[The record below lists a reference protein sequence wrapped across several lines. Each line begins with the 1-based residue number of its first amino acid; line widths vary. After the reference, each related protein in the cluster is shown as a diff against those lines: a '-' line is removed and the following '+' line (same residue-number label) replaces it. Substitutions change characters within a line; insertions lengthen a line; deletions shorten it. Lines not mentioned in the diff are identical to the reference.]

1 MEIKIT
7 CRESI
12 KPSLPTP
19 QEHKKHKLC
28 LFDVYQLNT
37 YFPLILFYH
46 KGSSDILTQL
56 KKSLSEALTIFYP
69 LAGRKS
75 SDDPFSINCNDEG
88 AIYIES
94 TIVNITI
101 EEFLNPPKLELLNEL
116 LPCEPNKT
124 HPNHEV
130 LPQLVIQANTFKCGG
145 IAVAMCNLHTLLDAS
160 SCITFLKTWFAISR
174 GSAEEISFPN
184 FSSAPSLFP
193 PRVNTSGLMRSGV
206 LNLGRDIE
214 IETLCTTRRF
224 LFDFKAMNELISKA
238 ALGNNGRMM
247 NTNPTR
253 YQAVSSF
260 ICKHMIMSCMKEE
273 DKNRPVVVLHVVDM
287 RRRMGEPFTQN
298 SIGNLLW
305 PAVMLCENVN
315 KDTEISELVK
325 VSKGGIGKVT
335 KELLVRV
342 QKDEGFWWSDEC
354 GKLMLEEVVN
364 KDPVSFLFTS
374 WCDMGFKELDFGL
387 GKPLWLAQK
396 GGNSETIPNTV
407 VFMDTKDGMEAWISM
422 RPQHIATL
430 ENDVDFLKFALLNP
444 TGSILLNNI
453 HLFMVK

>member
-7 CRESI
+7 SKESI
-12 KPSLPTP
+12 KPSLATP
-19 QEHKKHKLC
+19 EEHRKHKLS
-28 LFDVYQLNT
+28 LFDVSQLNT

-46 KGSSDILTQL
+46 KGSSNILTQL

-75 SDDPFSINCNDEG
+75 IDDPFSINCNDEG
-88 AIYIES
+88 AIFIES
-94 TIVNITI
+94 KVVNITM
-101 EEFLNPPKLELLNEL
+101 EEFLNPPKLELLNKL

-124 HPNHEV
+124 HPNYQV

-145 IAVAMCNLHTLLDAS
+145 IGIGMCNLHTLLDAS
-160 SCITFLKTWFAISR
+160 SCATFLKTWFAISR
-174 GSAEEISFPN
+174 GSAEEISWPD

-193 PRVNTSGLMRSGV
+193 PMMNPSGLMRSGV
-206 LNLGRDIE
+206 LNIGRDIQ
-214 IETLCTTRRF
+214 IETMCTTRRF
-224 LFDFKAMNELISKA
+224 LFDFKAINELKSKA
-238 ALGNNGRMM
+238 TVGNDDGRMM
-247 NTNPTR
+247 NTRPTR

-273 DKNRPVVVLHVVDM
+273 EESRPMVVLHVVDM
-287 RRRMGEPFTQN
+287 RRRMGEPFSQN
-298 SIGNLLW
+298 SMGNLLW

-325 VSKGGIGKVT
+325 VTKCGIGKVT

-342 QKDEGFWWSDEC
+342 QKDDGFWWSDEC
-354 GKLMLEEVVN
+354 GELMLEEVVN

-374 WCDMGFKELDFGL
+374 WGDMGFKELDFGL

-396 GGNSETIPNTV
+396 GGNAETIPNTV
-407 VFMDTKDGMEAWISM
+407 VFMDTEDGIEAWISM

-430 ENDVDFLKFALLNP
+430 ENDVDFLTFALLNP
-444 TGSILLNNI
+444 TVSTMN
-453 HLFMVK
+453 

>member
-1 MEIKIT
+1 
-7 CRESI
+7 
-12 KPSLPTP
+12 
-19 QEHKKHKLC
+19 
-28 LFDVYQLNT
+28 
-37 YFPLILFYH
+37 
-46 KGSSDILTQL
+46 
-56 KKSLSEALTIFYP
+56 
-69 LAGRKS
+69 
-75 SDDPFSINCNDEG
+75 
-88 AIYIES
+88 
-94 TIVNITI
+94 
-101 EEFLNPPKLELLNEL
+101 
-116 LPCEPNKT
+116 
-124 HPNHEV
+124 
-130 LPQLVIQANTFKCGG
+130 
-145 IAVAMCNLHTLLDAS
+145 MCNLHTLLDAS

-174 GSAEEISFPN
+174 GSTEEISFPD

-206 LNLGRDIE
+206 LNLGRNIE

-260 ICKHMIMSCMKEE
+260 ICKHMIMSCTKEE
-273 DKNRPVVVLHVVDM
+273 QDKNRPVVVLHVVDM

-305 PAVMLCENVN
+305 PAVMLCENVK

-444 TGSILLNNI
+444 SVSILL
-453 HLFMVK
+453 K